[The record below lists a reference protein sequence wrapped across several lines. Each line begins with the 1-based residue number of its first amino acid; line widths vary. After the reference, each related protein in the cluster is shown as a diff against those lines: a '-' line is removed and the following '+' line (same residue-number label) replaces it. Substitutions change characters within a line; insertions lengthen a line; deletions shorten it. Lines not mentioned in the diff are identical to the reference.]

1 MDGGYKWTPI
11 LDYEN
16 DPAALAQKELDSLA
30 AVWETERSRLED
42 SEALSEFNRKLH
54 REWAIET
61 GLIER
66 VYDFDRGV
74 TELLIERGIDATLIP
89 HGSGDDPERIAS
101 MIQDHEAAIE
111 YVFAF
116 VKDERVLSTSYIK
129 ELHQLLTQNQENS
142 RRKGPSRETGANSST
157 ARRLQEGTKQSD
169 RSRRC
174 NPRILSTRAG
184 RFRDGPADR
193 NAPSP
198 RKDRSRG
205 RGRLAPPPLHADP
218 SVSGWQWPGSESTC
232 YARSRQGTP
241 VSSGRTEQGQ
251 RRVSRRFGGRGP
263 RRSKT
268 TCQFF
273 CGNPK
278 TRVRAGTWFVPRS

>member
-11 LDYEN
+11 SDYEN

-30 AVWETERSRLED
+30 AVWETERNRLDD

-74 TELLIERGIDATLIP
+74 TEPLIERGIDATLIP
-89 HGSGDDPERIAS
+89 NGSGDDPERIAS

-129 ELHQLLTQNQENS
+129 ELHQLLT
-142 RRKGPSRETGANSST
+142 
-157 ARRLQEGTKQSD
+157 
-169 RSRRC
+169 
-174 NPRILSTRAG
+174 
-184 RFRDGPADR
+184 
-193 NAPSP
+193 
-198 RKDRSRG
+198 
-205 RGRLAPPPLHADP
+205 
-218 SVSGWQWPGSESTC
+218 
-232 YARSRQGTP
+232 
-241 VSSGRTEQGQ
+241 
-251 RRVSRRFGGRGP
+251 
-263 RRSKT
+263 
-268 TCQFF
+268 
-273 CGNPK
+273 
-278 TRVRAGTWFVPRS
+278 